1 MTNFVFVRHSFSCN
15 NSIPGLVRN
24 GELSKNGAKD
34 IKGIDPVLSVVGVK
48 ASKHNG
54 KILDK
59 ILKQIFRFSNN
70 PSFKMENFDIVGCSP
85 LLRSMESAY
94 FLTRSWKNPPT
105 KIYVFPLLREID
117 ESSNDKYSKQSIK
130 RINNIPGYM
139 ILDIPE
145 QKRYLSNLGIL
156 DYFDFQ
162 LFEKSCD
169 KNQLFK
175 KSCDKNQLFKKSCD
189 KNQNLLLRNEP
200 GDIPKFINW
209 FQKQTPCGG
218 VAPLN
223 IFIVTHSG
231 VLKSFA
237 NESFVNNSGIF
248 YNVESKKMIS
258 LNPLLKFFDFFTD
271 YTKFNNS
278 KNQCNNNS
286 NRCDELCNKLTL

>member
-1 MTNFVFVRHSFSCN
+1 
-15 NSIPGLVRN
+15 
-24 GELSKNGAKD
+24 
-34 IKGIDPVLSVVGVK
+34 
-48 ASKHNG
+48 
-54 KILDK
+54 
-59 ILKQIFRFSNN
+59 
-70 PSFKMENFDIVGCSP
+70 
-85 LLRSMESAY
+85 MESAY